1 MYLKS
6 YSMQRRVLL
15 FSEQSEQHIDQL
27 MTRLNNKI
35 KMFRTNV
42 VLSRVTNYIYLYT
55 VPDLVFVCSEIVT
68 IQLSVY

>member
-1 MYLKS
+1 
-6 YSMQRRVLL
+6 MQRRVLL

-42 VLSRVTNYIYLYT
+42 VLSRVTIYLYT

>member
-1 MYLKS
+1 
-6 YSMQRRVLL
+6 MQRRVLL